1 MCREH
6 LDTRRTYTQQD
17 PQVLKSLH
25 EQVRTFSN
33 NLFYEIVIKIT
44 QMATRHP
51 FLTRF
56 KDNWATNAMLS
67 RTLITLSRT
76 ERLKA
81 GRKSSPRKRVKRQVV
96 DTVSHAETELQ
107 DTMDDSTQ
115 HSNPDSER
123 SERDQ
128 SQTLQGD
135 ENTDCGEDT
144 NAGSIDKADM
154 TDMEVDA
161 EEVDADDNRDKSI
174 ERSEADPDACFQ
186 PMDETVD
193 DVVNFAVRVRLVYC

>member
-1 MCREH
+1 
-6 LDTRRTYTQQD
+6 
-17 PQVLKSLH
+17 
-25 EQVRTFSN
+25 
-33 NLFYEIVIKIT
+33 
-44 QMATRHP
+44 MATRHP

-81 GRKSSPRKRVKRQVV
+81 GRKSSPRKRVKRQLV
-96 DTVSHAETELQ
+96 DTVSHPETEPQ
-107 DTMDDSTQ
+107 DTMEDSTQ

-174 ERSEADPDACFQ
+174 ERSEADPDVRLR
-186 PMDETVD
+186 PMDETGD
-193 DVVNFAVRVRLVYC
+193 DVVNFAVRVRLSLLPVAYVTLLVILVRHPQSGDRGYKDPGRQGG